1 MQSGGLP
8 AGELSGNT
16 VAGEDGRMSHDVV
29 NADNEMQTLE
39 YLMGSLTVSLRSLQ
53 RQVMMLT
60 VIL

>member
-1 MQSGGLP
+1 
-8 AGELSGNT
+8 
-16 VAGEDGRMSHDVV
+16 MSHDVV